1 MHYNPN
7 CTDCPLHEE
16 ADNVCVPGEGPTDS
30 EIMLLGR
37 NPGYD
42 ESRENRPF
50 VGRSGQLLRDAME
63 RSGLDPKEVFITNA
77 VKCVTPGNRKPTQEE
92 LEACAPYLK
101 DEAQEVK
108 PRFVFAFGNEAL
120 GRLTGKLHGQ
130 KGKNGALGITKMQ
143 GKVLTLGKRRKYT
156 VFPMAHPSYI
166 VRQGG
171 EDDSKGG
178 ERARAAYF
186 AALAKNVSI
195 MRGMQGKEDNPLS
208 REPKVRLCQTMK
220 AVNMALDDLETHEVI
235 AFDLETQGLW
245 PASNKSLHIVCL
257 SGDGQTSYV
266 IPFQHPATPQEI
278 TDKLDFVK
286 LRLSHLLTTHKTVA
300 QYAPFDMLWLRT
312 KGVPCTCNFDTK
324 YACHLLDENV
334 PTKLKAKG
342 PNDVPGQV
350 EMYLGVPS
358 GYSLDMS
365 HADTF
370 IWPLAELS
378 KYGGMDA
385 AYTWRLRGV
394 HLERFKTEPRLLK
407 LFANITMPAVE
418 LITQMTINGIAV
430 DWKYLDTQSNEK
442 GTGKK
447 DKRVKAIARSLQKE
461 MPASPVQ
468 WSDSVPEKPMKG
480 DWATDDLAILLYDGL
495 LFPVID
501 GKRTEKTGLASI
513 KDEVVID
520 MRAELE
526 GVQDNRK
533 SVNFLNRVME
543 YNDLRKDQAF
553 IVGWRE
559 LRREDNRL
567 HPTYHLDGT
576 VTGRTSCREPNL
588 QQVPRPKDMRCAFIA
603 RRGWGFL
610 QVDYSQLELR
620 LAADDAQERVML
632 KVFEDPEGDIHTTT
646 AAVVAGVNED
656 QVDKV
661 LRQKG
666 KPVNFGYIYSM
677 SAKGFQHYARYS
689 YGVYFTMEEAEESK
703 KAFFRKYPDLKPWH
717 KRRKAECKRTG
728 MVISCV
734 GRKRRPA
741 KIYSPNRA
749 EESRALRQAINSPIQ
764 GGGSD
769 ITMFAGTLMMPFN
782 TKEIIPVG
790 FVHDAFLFEVKLSK
804 MAYWKNA
811 IEKNFE
817 GVRPP
822 LKERLTADIG
832 VPLLADVETGKNW
845 AFV

>member
-1 MHYNPN
+1 MDYNPN
-7 CTDCPLHEE
+7 CEDCPLHKE
-16 ADNVCVPGEGPTDS
+16 AENVCVPGEGSTDA
-30 EIMLLGR
+30 EIMFLGR
-37 NPGYD
+37 NCGYD
-42 ESRENRPF
+42 EDRENRPF

-63 RSGLDPKEVFITNA
+63 RSGLSPKEVFITNV

-92 LEACAPYLK
+92 LDACAHYLD
-101 DEAQEVK
+101 DEAKEVK
-108 PRFVFAFGNEAL
+108 PEFVFAFGNEAL

-130 KGKNGALGITKMQ
+130 KGKNGAPGITKLQ

-186 AALAKNVSI
+186 AALAKNVTI
-195 MRGMQGKEDNPLS
+195 MRGMQGGKENPLAK
-208 REPKVRLCQTMK
+208 EPKVRLCMTMK
-220 AVNMALDDLETHEVI
+220 AVNMALDDLETKEVI
-235 AFDLETQGLW
+235 SFDLETQGLW
-245 PASNKSLHIVCL
+245 PASDKALHIVCL
-257 SGDGQTSYV
+257 SGDGDTAYV
-266 IPFQHPATPQEI
+266 IPFQHPGTPQEI
-278 TDKLDFVK
+278 ADNLDFVK
-286 LRLSHLLTTHKTVA
+286 ERLSHLLTTKKTVA
-300 QYAPFDMLWLRT
+300 QYAPFDMLWLRM
-312 KGVPCTCNFDTK
+312 KGVQCRCSFDTK

-334 PTKLKAKG
+334 PTKLKARS
-342 PNDVPGQV
+342 PEDVPGQV

-385 AYTWRLRGV
+385 AYTWRLREV

-418 LITQMTINGIAV
+418 LITQMTMNGIAV
-430 DWKYLDTQSNEK
+430 DWKYLDTQSNDK

-447 DKRVKAIARSLQKE
+447 DKRVKAIARGLQQE
-461 MPASPVQ
+461 MPASPVE
-468 WSDSVPEKPMKG
+468 WADGVSEKPMKG
-480 DWATDDLAILLYDGL
+480 DWATDDLGLLLYSGL
-495 LFPVID
+495 MFPVIE

-513 KDEVVID
+513 KDEVIID
-520 MRAELE
+520 MRAEL
-526 GVQDNRK
+526 DKHADRK
-533 SVNFLNRVME
+533 TVNFLNRVME
-543 YNDLRKDQAF
+543 YNDLRKDQSF
-553 IVGWRE
+553 IEGWRE

-603 RRGWGFL
+603 RKGWGFL

-620 LAADDAQERVML
+620 IAADDAQEQAML
-632 KVFEDPEGDIHTTT
+632 KVFEDPEGDIHTST
-646 AAVVAGVNED
+646 AAAVAGVPESE
-656 QVDKV
+656 VDEA
-661 LRQKG
+661 LRSKG
-666 KPVNFGYIYSM
+666 KPINFGFLYGM
-677 SAKGFQHYARYS
+677 SSGGFQRYARYS
-689 YGVYFTMEEAEESK
+689 YGQYFTMEESEDAR
-703 KAFFRKYPDLKPWH
+703 KAFFRKYPGLKPWH

-749 EESRALRQAINSPIQ
+749 EESRALRQAVNSPIQ

-769 ITMFAGTLMMPFN
+769 ITMFAGTLMMPFD
-782 TKEIIPVG
+782 TAEILPVG
-790 FVHDAFLFEVKLSK
+790 FGHDAFLFEVRLDK
-804 MAYWKNA
+804 MSYWHDR
-811 IEKNFE
+811 IEENFE

-822 LKERLTADIG
+822 LKERLLADIG

-845 AFV
+845 AFI